1 MERKRDR
8 ERNKIKYKHP
18 KNNPT
23 LKSND
28 NKLSIMAEQGQKAF
42 VKQCFRGRSQGEF
55 NISLNDILI
64 HLNFI
69 LGKFFGLLYLIYS
82 SFSIFT
88 PLDSGKDQKER
99 DYFIL

>member
-28 NKLSIMAEQGQKAF
+28 NKLSIMAE
-42 VKQCFRGRSQGEF
+42 
-55 NISLNDILI
+55 
-64 HLNFI
+64 
-69 LGKFFGLLYLIYS
+69 
-82 SFSIFT
+82 
-88 PLDSGKDQKER
+88 
-99 DYFIL
+99 